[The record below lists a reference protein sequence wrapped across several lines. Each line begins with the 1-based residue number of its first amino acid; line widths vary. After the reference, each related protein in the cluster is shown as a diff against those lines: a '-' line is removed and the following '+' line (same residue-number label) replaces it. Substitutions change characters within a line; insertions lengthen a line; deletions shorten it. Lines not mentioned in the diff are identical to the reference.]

1 MNTKLT
7 LKNFRVFDNKQGG
20 TFNLAPIT
28 ILTGC
33 NSSGKSSL
41 VKALLLLKDFFQE
54 LATNKINDCKLDFGN
69 TQAKLGRYDLALNN
83 KSRKNGK
90 MCFAYTVYSKE
101 LGEDLQVELWFAADS
116 NDKLNNGWLNRF
128 VISKLSD
135 KAIIMDANI
144 SKTDWNPDY
153 DTCANMTINKC
164 DLRPIVKNF
173 TKVVYFDVLSERMS
187 CCDLMSVD
195 ARKKVIDNVN
205 DVYTKK
211 LSRILSND
219 EKDWLF
225 KRLNSSVLR
234 CESIDYISD
243 YSWKL
248 YVDLSLP
255 NILFPLPI
263 LFLLKGVS
271 KDNVRKHILA
281 LLAEREGEFRYNEAL
296 ELVLSEFEKSSYKN
310 FLDYYRAKEKSGL
323 NFGSFECEITDV
335 AQGIGKPKFAHKI
348 NSFSSMLNLTKNR
361 LIFGLEGDEYIE
373 KFIGSRFYEIYSVM
387 IELSKFIDREATK
400 QYIDEHW
407 EPNCYDYEEHK
418 VFTDLCKYFDKIVS
432 KALLPLQFKGFQY
445 VGDSAVEIKR
455 IYTLESNDDIGQL
468 LTRYCESLKVGE
480 GGSRTP
486 NFLNKWVKAFGIG
499 DRVSVDY
506 VSEGYGISVRIFKD
520 AKDTTGRLLADEG
533 LGITKLITIMINI
546 ELVRVLKS
554 LRVDK
559 WTCGR
564 NRGGKGYTLAIEE
577 PENHLHPRY
586 QSLLAEMFAD
596 AYKNYGIHFI
606 VETHSEYMVRKL
618 QTLVAKKELT
628 PDEVSLQYLYS
639 PDIEQRP
646 KGEPQVKN
654 IPIREDGI
662 LKEPFGPGFL
672 DEADNL
678 AMDILTIKAM
688 S

>member
-101 LGEDLQVELWFAADS
+101 LGEDLQVKLWIAS
-116 NDKLNNGWLNRF
+116 NANDTLNNGWLERIE
-128 VISKLSD
+128 ISKIANQSIVFDLSID
-135 KAIIMDANI
+135 RNEGKLHFH
-144 SKTDWNPDY
+144 K
-153 DTCANMTINKC
+153 INLK
-164 DLRPIVKNF
+164 DIKKNF
-173 TKVVYFDVLSERMS
+173 L
-187 CCDLMSVD
+187 
-195 ARKKVIDNVN
+195 KKVYWYLLIRNAKFAFPSKVEN
-205 DVYTKK
+205 EGKTYKYT
-211 LSRILSND
+211 
-219 EKDWLF
+219 EKDLAECNQILKIMSAF
-225 KRLNSSVLR
+225 LPQEEVEKASKEASKVLGR
-234 CESIDYISD
+234 YIEVDGTTSD
-243 YSWKL
+243 FDENI
-248 YVDLSLP
+248 YV
-255 NILFPLPI
+255 NGWIKGVTFPLPI
-263 LFLLKGVS
+263 LLPLTRAK
-271 KDNVRKHILA
+271 KQDVRKIIYSSSELDMA
-281 LLAEREGEFRYNEAL
+281 NSYIKNGIEAI
-296 ELVLSEFEKSSYKN
+296 LSEFELSKYDN
-310 FLDYYRAKEKSGL
+310 FIEYFKAKENQFLCFKNIAYEVSKEICYQVNETL
-323 NFGSFECEITDV
+323 WFSNECS
-335 AQGIGKPKFAHKI
+335 GIGKLYNETIKFSDLLHLNDRDGECDSEC
-348 NSFSSMLNLTKNR
+348 NSNTLSFGYIFSVMTEVSRRFNPQATSSYIK
-361 LIFGLEGDEYIE
+361 EYI
-373 KFIGSRFYEIYSVM
+373 FSMSDGYE
-387 IELSKFIDREATK
+387 
-400 QYIDEHW
+400 QHQ
-407 EPNCYDYEEHK
+407 
-418 VFTDLCKYFDKIVS
+418 VFDDFCNYFDKIIKEVLS
-432 KALLPLQFKGFQY
+432 PEQFVRFKY
-445 VGDSAVEIKR
+445 IGDADIEIKR
-455 IYTLESNDDIGQL
+455 IYSLENSDKFGQL
-468 LTRYCESLKVGE
+468 LAKYIEMCRKGQTGKYIPGV
-480 GGSRTP
+480 
-486 NFLNKWVKAFGIG
+486 FLNKWVKAFGIG
-499 DRVSVDY
+499 ERLEFKYAAD
-506 VSEGYGISVRIFKD
+506 GYGVLVRLYKD
-520 AKDTTGRLLADEG
+520 INDKDGRLLVDEG
-533 LGITKLITIMINI
+533 YGITKLITTLINI
-546 ELVRVLKS
+546 ELAMLS
-554 LRVDK
+554 
-559 WTCGR
+559 
-564 NRGGKGYTLAIEE
+564 KGYKPITLAIEE